1 MQAVAKKHNT
11 NELGGSDSTAGRA
24 DSKESADSKRLP
36 ILKIRFAFKAIA
48 FIASVISLSWFFEG
62 WRKINEA
69 ATVMH
74 IGILI
79 GGTLLTLALICLQAY
94 WIYIEEKTKGTLKKR
109 IGVFDK
115 IETYLESLASQKGE
129 R

>member
-1 MQAVAKKHNT
+1 MQAVAKKRNT
-11 NELGGSDSTAGRA
+11 NELGRSGTGST
-24 DSKESADSKRLP
+24 DSKESPADSKRPP

-62 WRKINEA
+62 WRKVNEA
-69 ATVMH
+69 ATAMH
-74 IGILI
+74 FGILI
-79 GGTLLTLALICLQAY
+79 GGTLLTLALIGMQAY
-94 WIYIEEKTKGTLKKR
+94 WIYIEEKTRGTLKKR

-115 IETYLESLASQKGE
+115 IESYLESLASKKGE

>member
-1 MQAVAKKHNT
+1 MQAVAKKRNT
-11 NELGGSDSTAGRA
+11 NELGDLGAGSG
-24 DSKESADSKRLP
+24 SKESSAASKRL
-36 ILKIRFAFKAIA
+36 KVRFAFKVVA

-62 WRKINEA
+62 WRKVNES

-74 IGILI
+74 FGILI
-79 GGTLLTLALICLQAY
+79 GGTLTTLALIGLQAY
-94 WIYIEEKTKGTLKKR
+94 WIYIEEKTRGTLKKR

-115 IETYLESLASQKGE
+115 IESYLESLASKKGE